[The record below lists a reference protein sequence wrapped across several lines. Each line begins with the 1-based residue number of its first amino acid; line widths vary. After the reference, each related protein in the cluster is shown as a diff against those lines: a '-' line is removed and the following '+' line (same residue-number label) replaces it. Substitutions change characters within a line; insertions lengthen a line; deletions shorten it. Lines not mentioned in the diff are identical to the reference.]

1 MMKNDIIWFDS
12 KDLKYN
18 PIYNEVP
25 EFSNW
30 GYSCMLTE
38 VSVYGIIKPIVISKT
53 NVVIDGNLRLQA
65 SRELKIGKVPVQIC
79 SEQEEFS
86 DLVTKEIK
94 PSELLRLIDL
104 FETKY
109 NLKYGSKFKTTSIA
123 KAVRNNF
130 LGDKKRISQLI
141 SLKKLSNSIT
151 STYPIESK
159 KIWIELD
166 SFQITLEQ
174 GINKMKALYNRK
186 TTINFSIEYDMTG

>member
-1 MMKNDIIWFDS
+1 M
-12 KDLKYN
+12 
-18 PIYNEVP
+18 
-25 EFSNW
+25 
-30 GYSCMLTE
+30 C
-38 VSVYGIIKPIVISKT
+38 
-53 NVVIDGNLRLQA
+53 LQA
-65 SRELKIGKVPVQIC
+65 SRELKIGKVPVQIY

-109 NLKYGSKFKTTSIA
+109 NLKYGSKLKTNSIA
-123 KAVRNNF
+123 MVVRNNF

-141 SLKKLSNSIT
+141 SLKKLSNLIT

>member
-38 VSVYGIIKPIVISKT
+38 VAVYGIIKPIVISKT

>member
-1 MMKNDIIWFDS
+1 
-12 KDLKYN
+12 LLT
-18 PIYNEVP
+18 IY
-25 EFSNW
+25 
-30 GYSCMLTE
+30 T
-38 VSVYGIIKPIVISKT
+38 
-53 NVVIDGNLRLQA
+53 
-65 SRELKIGKVPVQIC
+65 VQIY

-109 NLKYGSKFKTTSIA
+109 NLKYGSKFKTNSIA
-123 KAVRNNF
+123 MVVRNNF

-151 STYPIESK
+151 STYPNESK